1 MKPVP
6 PATSFA
12 EEAPR
17 EPGRSARLSR
27 SDDIAV
33 LEALDA
39 IIASGALGGGERLP
53 ALLRYLVTEEP
64 AGRGE
69 RIKAFAIA
77 TEVLGRGADFDP
89 QLDSIARTEMA
100 RLRKA
105 FDHVTAPN
113 SDDGQVRIT
122 IPKGSYRPRID
133 LSAPEEPEADP
144 ENGSAIPLAETAR
157 PPRRWLWADIVL
169 AMLPATGLALLALP
183 VWQDT
188 G

>member
-6 PATSFA
+6 PTTSFA

-53 ALLRYLVTEEP
+53 ALLRYLLLRYLVTEEL

-100 RLRKA
+100 RLRKVL
-105 FDHVTAPN
+105 DHVTASN
-113 SDDGQVRIT
+113 SDAGQVRIT
-122 IPKGSYRPRID
+122 IPKG
-133 LSAPEEPEADP
+133 L
-144 ENGSAIPLAETAR
+144 
-157 PPRRWLWADIVL
+157 
-169 AMLPATGLALLALP
+169 LPAEDRP
-183 VWQDT
+183 VCA
-188 G
+188 